1 MGSNLGWT
9 PIDNE
14 WRRQISGVDGRN
26 REIFYV
32 RYIDW
37 YVDSRLTI
45 MIYLLMG
52 CFPRFVTTPLL
63 LLDLLLTAGLLW
75 PSIIWTIFLDIVM
88 VVTGLV
94 RALTK
99 TRYKWG

>member
-1 MGSNLGWT
+1 MNSA
-9 PIDNE
+9 
-14 WRRQISGVDGRN
+14 
-26 REIFYV
+26 V
-32 RYIDW
+32 RSPELMAETARYSTCDTLIGMLIL
-37 YVDSRLTI
+37 VSRI
-45 MIYLLMG
+45 MMYLLMG
-52 CFPRFVTTPLL
+52 CFLRFVTTPLL